1 MSESHPKT
9 PSPIRALPYVAT
21 ACLAALLSSCGH
33 QAGGTIEVYETKGY
47 QPNHGP
53 FDSSGNYVDKWADNP
68 PKRRYI
74 SRGKKKKSAPV
85 APAPKYVAA
94 PAPSPTAT
102 PAKAYSP
109 PKKSSAPKKST
120 VTAKPKKKSPLTHT
134 VKRGDTLYGLSRKY
148 GTSVSSIQKANRIK
162 GSTIGIGQRLI
173 IPR

>member
-9 PSPIRALPYVAT
+9 PHHFKALPYVAAA
-21 ACLAALLSSCGH
+21 ACLAVLVSSCGH
-33 QAGGTIEVYETKGY
+33 QAGGTIEVYETVGY

-53 FDSSGNYVDKWADNP
+53 FDSNGNYVDKWADNP

-74 SRGKKKKSAPV
+74 SRSKKKSAPI
-85 APAPKYVAA
+85 APAPQPQYVAA
-94 PAPSPTAT
+94 PPTAAK
-102 PAKAYSP
+102 PAKVYKPSP
-109 PKKSSAPKKST
+109 PK
-120 VTAKPKKKSPLTHT
+120 VTAKPKKKSTRVHT

-162 GSTIGIGQRLI
+162 GTTIGIGQRLT